1 MKFLSMNSNMI
12 FPFDVYLEWLF
23 FLEWLNWKVQLNS
36 NRNVIS
42 IEFFCKCFNQINE
55 SYLNVCIKIQ
65 RILTFCALLHENA
78 ALYIPIINDIQ
89 MNSIEKYAVTAT
101 HCILWVHW
109 LVASMKCLNLL
120 FPHDLTAKINW
131 YMARKKWILE
141 LYQVMT

>member
-1 MKFLSMNSNMI
+1 MSIYEKAISSENISGFKIAQQHFKYFNLFCVIHMKFLSMNSNMI

-101 HCILWVHW
+101 HCIL
-109 LVASMKCLNLL
+109 
-120 FPHDLTAKINW
+120 
-131 YMARKKWILE
+131 
-141 LYQVMT
+141 